1 MQTWITSQA
10 AEVRDGEVVSQ
21 RWPRRALSAASHL
34 HPNLH
39 HNVCLRECELQK
51 WQSATRSAQR
61 PPSHP
66 LPPPGMRRIRARPA
80 ARRRSS
86 GCTRQARRKVP
97 RGLACQKAAAKH
109 AYGPHNHTGGTRDRH
124 ARRSCGSPP
133 HVGGDRAVGLGPE
146 SAEGGLQQYLLQ
158 GAGAPTGLGRPAPA
172 RGSGTAAAR
181 RGMVSRLQVACGSL
195 TQASTALRRRGDSW
209 RRGQRVPL
217 SWIRLAGLKK
227 KIVLMQDAG
236 REAK

>member
-1 MQTWITSQA
+1 MSA
-10 AEVRDGEVVSQ
+10 GYCGGLQ
-21 RWPRRALSAASHL
+21 R
-34 HPNLH
+34 
-39 HNVCLRECELQK
+39 
-51 WQSATRSAQR
+51 WQSAGSSAQR
-61 PPSHP
+61 PRSHTPTPSW
-66 LPPPGMRRIRARPA
+66 MRWNRARRA

-86 GCTRQARRKVP
+86 GCTRQARRTVP
-97 RGLACQKAAAKH
+97 RGLACQQAAAKH

-146 SAEGGLQQYLLQ
+146 PAEGGLQQHLLQ

-172 RGSGTAAAR
+172 RGSATAAAR
-181 RGMVSRLQVACGSL
+181 CGTVSRLQVACGSL
-195 TQASTALRRRGDSW
+195 TLASTALRRRGDSW

-227 KIVLMQDAG
+227 KLVLMQDAG